1 MSADTSESPAAPR
14 PATAGP
20 ADASA
25 PPAQPSTAPAVSTPP
40 APPAAPAK
48 VHRIGLL
55 TGGTAVSRLAEGSA
69 ALTAFREALAELGYV
84 EGHNI
89 VIERRDAEGRFQR
102 LHGMA
107 MELIGL
113 GCEVLLAPSNIDAEA
128 AKEATSTVPIVF
140 VGADPVGTGLVE
152 SLERP
157 GRNVT
162 GLTIASHARGR
173 RMALLKELV
182 PGLSRAAVLVNLAYT
197 SVPFQLRQTEL
208 AAQSLAVPLRR
219 FEVRDA
225 KDLGDALG
233 GVARGHPDGLIVLNH
248 PLFLREARRI
258 AQFAARSRLP
268 MVAPYARIAEAGGL
282 VSYEPD
288 VLYPFRRAAIC
299 VDRILK
305 GASPGTLPVE
315 ECTRFRLVVNAKAA
329 RAMGLRLPTAILE
342 RADHVIE

>member
-1 MSADTSESPAAPR
+1 MSADTADSPGPPQAA
-14 PATAGP
+14 AAGP
-20 ADASA
+20 ANTSA
-25 PPAQPSTAPAVSTPP
+25 APAQPPTAPATSTPP
-40 APPAAPAK
+40 APPGAPAK

-55 TGGTAVSRLAEGSA
+55 TGGTAISRLAEGSA
-69 ALTAFREALAELGYV
+69 ALSAFREALAELGYV

-89 VIERRDAEGRFQR
+89 VIERRDAEGRFQLLR
-102 LHGMA
+102 GMA
-107 MELIGL
+107 LELIGL

-128 AKEATSTVPIVF
+128 AREATSTLPIVF

-157 GRNVT
+157 GGNLT
-162 GLTIASHARGR
+162 GLTMASHARGR

-182 PGLSRAAVLVNLAYT
+182 PGLTRAAVLVNLAYT

-258 AQFAARSRLP
+258 AQFAARNKLP
-268 MVAPYARIAEAGGL
+268 MVAPYSRIAEAGGL

-288 VLYPFRRAAIC
+288 VFYPFRRAATC

-329 RAMGLRLPTAILE
+329 RAMGLRVPKAVLE
-342 RADHVIE
+342 RADHIIQ